1 MSMKRHYTTCCF
13 RQKKAYKNDQTYRPG
28 RIKWKR
34 SYKKRRICKDHRHH
48 HHSHIFTGQPFPCHN
63 RKHHAS
69 ICFYHLWRWGSC
81 SFWPIKK
88 KDPRGRGPID
98 LFHLFKQPKQVKYS
112 DIRCLLLVP
121 LGSRTQMVLVD
132 RQYNRLVT
140 LDYALADLEILFEA
154 LLENDIPSV
163 DLGEMTEKGENV
175 SQYINALNVMEK
187 NHYRSIADETKTMES
202 LSEGNEPFHI
212 AGAKKFLKAAG
223 WILILLNAAAFLQAV
238 SSWSLSFF
246 FVLLAAYGIYLWYY
260 PYIYIET
267 TTKKGEQNAL
277 QMPVLGPV
285 IAMLL
290 CLSVSKSFDYDLG
303 TCSG

>member
-1 MSMKRHYTTCCF
+1 MTF
-13 RQKKAYKNDQTYRPG
+13 
-28 RIKWKR
+28 
-34 SYKKRRICKDHRHH
+34 
-48 HHSHIFTGQPFPCHN
+48 
-63 RKHHAS
+63 
-69 ICFYHLWRWGSC
+69 
-81 SFWPIKK
+81 
-88 KDPRGRGPID
+88 
-98 LFHLFKQPKQVKYS
+98 FHLFKQPKQVKYS

-202 LSEGNEPFHI
+202 LSEGNEPLHI

-223 WILILLNAAAFLQAV
+223 WILILLNAAAFLAGGKPMV
-238 SSWSLSFF
+238 AIFL

-260 PYIYIET
+260 PYIYIEN
-267 TTKKGEQNAL
+267 TTKKESRTRSRCRSW
-277 QMPVLGPV
+277 VL
-285 IAMLL
+285 
-290 CLSVSKSFDYDLG
+290 
-303 TCSG
+303 